1 MVYICFGAVPL
12 LYNIWKAI
20 SISNGHLPCCLLL
33 FDSDYGPSTA
43 ATKIVE
49 ILKTIV
55 IGGPKRNENEM
66 IRTNCIS
73 ATVVDHFTSI
83 AINFSLLIV
92 TIYC

>member
-1 MVYICFGAVPL
+1 VQFPYYIIYGRL
-12 LYNIWKAI
+12 SI

-66 IRTNCIS
+66 
-73 ATVVDHFTSI
+73 
-83 AINFSLLIV
+83 LEK
-92 TIYC
+92 